1 MNRRQGSKNAGFNA
15 VRSGGNAIIK
25 AESLI
30 KTYHVGRREIAVLRG
45 IDVQV
50 AEGEFVA
57 VVGPSGAGKSTLLH
71 LLGTLEQPSSGTV
84 LLDGNDVSALTQQE
98 RAKLRRS
105 LVGFIFQ
112 FHHLLPAFSALENAM
127 MPGLILGMSRY
138 ETEKSARDLLEHLGL
153 GDRLHN
159 KPAELSGGEQQR
171 VAVARAL
178 INRPRMIL
186 ADEPSGNLDRATG
199 SLLEDDLVRFAREL
213 RSAVVVV
220 THNEQWAARADRVLR
235 LVDGRIENGGR
246 KVAGNS

>member
-45 IDVQV
+45 VDVQV
-50 AEGEFVA
+50 AAGEFVA

-138 ETEKSARDLLEHLGL
+138 ETEKPARDLLEHLGL

-178 INRPRMIL
+178 INRPRVIL

-246 KVAGNS
+246 KVAENS